1 MRKKRNPKH
10 FAERVPQP
18 NRQAKREVPLSVE
31 SRCFGFDHWMT
42 EFGRKLALR
51 DRPTKGLNDAK
62 RMSRVV
68 QESIASNALGGDG
81 DADHCCGSLVCSL
94 LGLRAMARAKHF
106 NLVRQQFQQSV
117 AVGLILGHGCW
128 RGHEIAAHARG
139 HVSRVAAKLP
149 LGLREVVSSRRSDSD
164 KRCEH
169 SGKRVHGADEI
180 MAIAAKAAC
189 RAVAGRLVEHL

>member
-1 MRKKRNPKH
+1 MGANLPY
-10 FAERVPQP
+10 EIDPP
-18 NRQAKREVPLSVE
+18 
-31 SRCFGFDHWMT
+31 
-42 EFGRKLALR
+42 
-51 DRPTKGLNDAK
+51 KGLNDAK

-94 LGLRAMARAKHF
+94 LRAMARAK
-106 NLVRQQFQQSV
+106 
-117 AVGLILGHGCW
+117 VGLILGHGCW
-128 RGHEIAAHARG
+128 RGHEIAAHAQG

-149 LGLREVVSSRRSDSD
+149 LGLREGVSSRRSDSD